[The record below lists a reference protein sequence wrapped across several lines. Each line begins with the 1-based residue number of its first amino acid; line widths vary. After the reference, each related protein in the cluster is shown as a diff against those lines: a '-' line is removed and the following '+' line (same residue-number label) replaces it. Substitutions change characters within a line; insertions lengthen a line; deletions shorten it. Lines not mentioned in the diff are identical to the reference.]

1 MKPKWILLFLF
12 LGLTHLANSQILGAA
27 NRKNN
32 DIKLSA
38 LPYYSFGKGLG
49 ITSPDS
55 LFQFNIRF
63 RMQNRVSYFEKEDEK
78 RVVRIDADEIRERLP
93 GYTGENS
100 YIFQGACSL
109 FVNKLHDSVLHNK
122 QNFILD
128 GTFSNYD
135 ISCDNIKISVNKNR
149 KVLIFYLYQDP
160 IIAWGFTK
168 KREILEGR
176 NIPKESFIRQLFM
189 AKENVNKVKEIFGK
203 KVQIYLIDND
213 FITGLK
219 KMSINID
226 NIDNHISIRYT
237 KSELESV
244 LS

>member
-1 MKPKWILLFLF
+1 MNEGDTILAQQAINYIKVNKKKLVEEFTSLSTFLADEVPVSVF
-12 LGLTHLANSQILGAA
+12 MAGSPGA
-27 NRKNN
+27 
-32 DIKLSA
+32 
-38 LPYYSFGKGLG
+38 GK
-49 ITSPDS
+49 TEFSKS
-55 LFQFNIRF
+55 LIQK
-63 RMQNRVSYFEKEDEK
+63 FENEDKK

-135 ISCDNIKISVNKNR
+135 ISCRNIKISVNKNR

-168 KREILEGR
+168 KREMLEGR
-176 NIPKESFIRQLFM
+176 NIPKESFIRQLFA

-203 KVQIYLIDND
+203 KVQIDLIDND
-213 FITGLK
+213 FSTGLK
-219 KMSINID
+219 KMSINIE